1 MERLLGPLPEN
12 AFVVAARDSIP
23 QPKVRVTTAS
33 SRGNLVR
40 RGRGRSSAPRESA
53 TSCTQTAA
61 QGTSSRG
68 RKKHS
73 KITKFSAPRPTR
85 TQDETFIPDLNDAFI
100 LQEDAQEVLVSQS
113 APAPNEE
120 M

>member
-1 MERLLGPLPEN
+1 MRHGNQQHLLLK
-12 AFVVAARDSIP
+12 
-23 QPKVRVTTAS
+23 QQHKVQAVEAEKR
-33 SRGNLVR
+33 
-40 RGRGRSSAPRESA
+40 
-53 TSCTQTAA
+53 
-61 QGTSSRG
+61 
-68 RKKHS
+68 S